1 MKPALAVLILLWA
14 LVCTLTAGLVTVGLK
29 AYGRTGDRKLRVAT
43 AGFACFAF
51 AAGSSSLL
59 VAVDATTV
67 LRLLRTT
74 AFAAGFCLLYV
85 SLYRD

>member
-14 LVCTLTAGLVTVGLK
+14 LVCALTAGLVAVGFK
-29 AYGRTGDRKLRVAT
+29 AYVRTGERKLRVAT
-43 AGFACFAF
+43 GGFACFAF

-59 VAVDATTV
+59 VAVGATTV
-67 LRLLRTT
+67 LRFLRTT
-74 AFAAGFCLLYV
+74 AFAVGFCLLYV